1 MVADKSSCKGRPGPQ
16 KQNLELEADCGDQ
29 SGSTEIYVFLERSPE
44 TRKVPAR
51 SANTGITITRRPT
64 PMLKITSSSAS
75 PKPATARATDSAPRL
90 ESKTN
95 ASLREVKI
103 DASNSKRSELSEEAQ
118 AFQHF
123 VDSGLYA
130 DFGGG
135 LDTAGTTQAYSGDTP
150 FVGASGQD
158 MDPAV
163 LEFFK
168 RY

>member
-1 MVADKSSCKGRPGPQ
+1 
-16 KQNLELEADCGDQ
+16 
-29 SGSTEIYVFLERSPE
+29 
-44 TRKVPAR
+44 
-51 SANTGITITRRPT
+51 
-64 PMLKITSSSAS
+64 MLKITSSSAS

-95 ASLREVKI
+95 ASPREVKI

-130 DFGGG
+130 YFGGG
-135 LDTAGTTQAYSGDTP
+135 LDAGTTQPYSGDTP

-158 MDPAV
+158 MDPAA

-168 RY
+168 GY